1 MPEPALILASAS
13 PRRRVLLAMLGVDV
27 EVRPAGV
34 DEAALGHG
42 LEAIEA
48 AQRIARAKAA
58 AIEDPDRPVLA
69 ADTVVALDDAVLGKP
84 TDRSDAAD
92 MLRRQSGNAVQ
103 VVSCVALRL
112 RSGDIDDR
120 LAIATMRVA
129 DLAETTIAAYL
140 DTGEAD
146 DKAGALAVQGA
157 AGAFVTVVD
166 GARSTVVGLPLSE
179 TIELL
184 TNAGIAVQD
193 PRTAGL

>member
-13 PRRRVLLAMLGVDV
+13 PRRRVLLAMLAVDV
-27 EVRPAGV
+27 EVRPPDV
-34 DEAALGHG
+34 DEAALGGG
-42 LEAIEA
+42 LEPIEA

-58 AIEDPDRPVLA
+58 AITDAERPVLA
-69 ADTVVALDDAVLGKP
+69 ADTVVALDGEVLGKP

-92 MLRRQSGNAVQ
+92 MLRRQSGTLVQ
-103 VVSCVALRL
+103 VVSCVALRQQ
-112 RSGDIDDR
+112 SGDIDDR
-120 LAIATMRVA
+120 LAIATMQIA
-129 DLAETTIAAYL
+129 DLAEETIETYL
-140 DTGEAD
+140 ETGEAD

-157 AGAFVTVVD
+157 AGSFVTVIG

-193 PRTAGL
+193 PRTPGL